1 MLSEDSKAGIAI
13 LKTKR
18 DESFWKVCRGWVGPL
33 RPSRVTTPNRHGP
46 YLQTEEWNYWTTFAE
61 SRKHTSLYENRQT
74 VTRPHFP
81 KQAWLTR
88 IREKLLQKIKVEFSL
103 DFSTV
108 RNDGSTKCQIKERK
122 WWSQLLNQLRV
133 DSHCAHHLIQLKR
146 GQNEIEFKG
155 ICVGRADG
163 WMEGGGYWL
172 RAWAAVDDKWPT
184 KTKTS
189 QLWREKNDQQS
200 FKLHRKKV
208 TRILKHP
215 LFALGSEMTIPP
227 GFKTYMS
234 WTNTI

>member
-1 MLSEDSKAGIAI
+1 MKLLNNICWIG
-13 LKTKR
+13 
-18 DESFWKVCRGWVGPL
+18 
-33 RPSRVTTPNRHGP
+33 
-46 YLQTEEWNYWTTFAE
+46 
-61 SRKHTSLYENRQT
+61 KHTFLYENRQT

-88 IREKLLQKIKVEFSL
+88 IREKLQQKIKVEFSL

-133 DSHCAHHLIQLKR
+133 DGHCAHHLIQLKR

-172 RAWAAVDDKWPT
+172 RAWVAVDDKWPT

-189 QLWREKNDQQS
+189 QLWREKNDQHS
-200 FKLHRKKV
+200 FKLHQKKGHKDSQTPV
-208 TRILKHP
+208 VCTWVRNDNSSRFQDIYVLDEHNLIVSLAKWQFKEESNIEVSY
-215 LFALGSEMTIPP
+215 LEGFCLWREGGSSVSTPTHAC
-227 GFKTYMS
+227 F
-234 WTNTI
+234 

>member
-1 MLSEDSKAGIAI
+1 MVP
-13 LKTKR
+13 T
-18 DESFWKVCRGWVGPL
+18 
-33 RPSRVTTPNRHGP
+33 
-46 YLQTEEWNYWTTFAE
+46 
-61 SRKHTSLYENRQT
+61 LY
-74 VTRPHFP
+74 
-81 KQAWLTR
+81 
-88 IREKLLQKIKVEFSL
+88 
-103 DFSTV
+103 
-108 RNDGSTKCQIKERK
+108 
-122 WWSQLLNQLRV
+122 QLRV
-133 DSHCAHHLIQLKR
+133 DIHCAHHLIQLKR

-172 RAWAAVDDKWPT
+172 RAWVAVDDKWPT

-189 QLWREKNDQQS
+189 QLAKKIVNKTKTSQLWREKNDQHS

-227 GFKTYMS
+227 GIKTYMS

>member
-1 MLSEDSKAGIAI
+1 MKLLNNICWIEETHILIWKQANGHQTTLSETSLI
-13 LKTKR
+13 
-18 DESFWKVCRGWVGPL
+18 DED
-33 RPSRVTTPNRHGP
+33 
-46 YLQTEEWNYWTTFAE
+46 
-61 SRKHTSLYENRQT
+61 SRKVATKDKSWIQFGLFDGQERWKHKVPDKRKEMMVPTLY
-74 VTRPHFP
+74 
-81 KQAWLTR
+81 
-88 IREKLLQKIKVEFSL
+88 
-103 DFSTV
+103 
-108 RNDGSTKCQIKERK
+108 
-122 WWSQLLNQLRV
+122 QLRV